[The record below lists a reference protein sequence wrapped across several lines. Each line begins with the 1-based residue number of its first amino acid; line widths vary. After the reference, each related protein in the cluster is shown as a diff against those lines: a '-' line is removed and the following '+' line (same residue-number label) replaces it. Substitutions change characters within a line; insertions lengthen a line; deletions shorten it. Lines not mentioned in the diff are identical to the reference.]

1 MNNLDA
7 AAIRAQLDRI
17 LASPG
22 FRDAGRIGPLLAY
35 LVDKTL
41 AGDTAS
47 LKESVLGVE
56 VFQRPAGYDPRTD
69 PIVRV
74 DARRLRSRLE
84 EFYKA
89 NPAEPIVI
97 DLPKGGYQPMF
108 QQRSEAPQRTAVP
121 EPKARLRISGPAL
134 VFIFLTIASFG
145 IMGLMYLGQRA
156 KKAEKPAIA
165 VLPFRNLSS
174 DADNQY
180 FSDGLTIELID
191 ALSRIENLRVISW
204 NTANLYRSK
213 AGNLAE
219 LRTELNAAAVLDGSV
234 RKQGNRIRVTAQLVD
249 TARGNTMWSQTWEPE
264 STDVFKIQ
272 EALAKSIVYALR
284 VQMSADPSQLLI
296 PQRAANLDAYN
307 DYLRARYH
315 RNSMSFDGLLKSSE
329 YARKAIEGDPTYAP
343 AYALLAW
350 NTTMLGYYG
359 RLPMREAAAESRKL
373 AQKAIQMDPRSAE
386 AHAALGTAL
395 AIGEWKFAEA
405 RQYTL
410 RAIDLN
416 PGSSEARVAYVLAY
430 LLPMARLE
438 EAEMEM
444 DRATKDD
451 PLSFWSNFLAGYV
464 AQQTPGHE
472 AKAVAYYDKAI
483 EVYPSFNDLLWDRGM
498 ALAYAGRKQEALAAF
513 RACGDAKNEKDW
525 SPGPVEYALL
535 GEKEK
540 AIAAAKKQTWLRPI
554 ERARAYAVVG
564 ETQLALSELDAA
576 LAASEPQL
584 MFIKVD
590 RRLTSLRQ
598 DPRFQALLQKIGL
611 TATSQ

>member
-1 MNNLDA
+1 MQNNDLDA
-7 AAIRAQLDRI
+7 AAIRTQLDRI

-22 FRDAGRIGPLLAY
+22 FRDAGRIGPLLSF
-35 LVDKTL
+35 LVEKTL
-41 AGDTAS
+41 SGDLAS

-56 VFQRPAGYDPRTD
+56 VFQRPATYDPRTD

-74 DARRLRSRLE
+74 DARRLRTRLE

-89 NPAEPIVI
+89 NPAEPVVI
-97 DLPKGGYQPMF
+97 DLPKGGYQPVF
-108 QQRSEAPQRTAVP
+108 RTRQTPPPPP
-121 EPKARLRISGPAL
+121 EPKARLRVSGPSI
-134 VFIFLTIASFG
+134 VFLFLTIVSFG
-145 IMGLMYLGQRA
+145 VMGLLYLGQKA

-165 VLPFRNLSS
+165 VLPFRNLS
-174 DADNQY
+174 ADSENQY

-191 ALSRIENLRVISW
+191 ALSHIENLRVVSW

-219 LRTELNAAAVLDGSV
+219 LRSQLNAAAVLDGSV
-234 RKQGNRIRVTAQLVD
+234 RKQGDRIRVTAQLVD
-249 TARGNTMWSQTWEPE
+249 TARGNVMWSQTWEPD

-315 RNSMSFDGLLKSSE
+315 RNTMSFAGLTKSSD
-329 YARKAIEGDPTYAP
+329 YARKAIAGDPSYSP

-350 NTTMLGYYG
+350 NTVMLGYY
-359 RLPMREAAAESRKL
+359 RQLPLQEAAAESRRL
-373 AQKAIQMDPRSAE
+373 ATKAIELDPQSAE
-386 AHAALGTAL
+386 GHAALGTAL
-395 AIGEWKFAEA
+395 AIGEWKFSEA
-405 RQYTL
+405 RQHTL

-416 PGSSEARVAYVLAY
+416 PGSVDARLSYVLAY
-430 LLPMARLE
+430 LLPMAHVD
-438 EAEMEM
+438 EAEIEM

-451 PLSFWSNFLAGYV
+451 PLMFWSNFLAGYV

-472 AKAVAYYDKAI
+472 AKAVAYYDKAM
-483 EVYPSFNDLLWDRGM
+483 EVYPNFNDLIWDRGM
-498 ALAYAGRKQEALAAF
+498 ALAFAGRKQEALAAF
-513 RACGDAKNEKDW
+513 RTCADLRKEKDW
-525 SPGPVEYALL
+525 TPGPVEYALV

-540 AIAAAKKQTWLRPI
+540 ALAEAKRQTWLSPI
-554 ERARAYAVVG
+554 ERARAYA
-564 ETQLALSELDAA
+564 LAGDNNMAINELEAA
-576 LAASEPQL
+576 LAKTEPQL

-590 RRLTSLRQ
+590 RRLRGLQ
-598 DPRFQALLQKIGL
+598 QEPRFQQLLEKVGL
-611 TATSQ
+611 TSR

>member
-1 MNNLDA
+1 MNNLDD

-22 FRDAGRIGPLLAY
+22 FRDAGRIGPLLSF
-35 LVDKTL
+35 LVDRTL
-41 AGDTAS
+41 AGDLAS

-56 VFQRPAGYDPRTD
+56 VFQRPATYDPRTD

-74 DARRLRSRLE
+74 DARRLRTRLE

-89 NPAEPIVI
+89 NPGEPVVI
-97 DLPKGGYQPMF
+97 DLPKGGYQPVF
-108 QQRSEAPQRTAVP
+108 APRQKAPPATP
-121 EPKARLRISGPAL
+121 EPTARMRVSGPAI
-134 VFIFLTIASFG
+134 VFLFLTIVSFG
-145 IMGLMYLGQRA
+145 VMGLLYLGQKA

-165 VLPFRNLSS
+165 VLPFRNLSA
-174 DADNQY
+174 DPDNQY

-191 ALSRIENLRVISW
+191 ALSRIENLRVVSW

-219 LRTELNAAAVLDGSV
+219 LRSQLNAAAVLDGSV
-234 RKQGNRIRVTAQLVD
+234 RKHGDRLRVTAQLVD
-249 TARGNTMWSQTWEPE
+249 TARGNVMWSQTWEPD

-296 PQRAANLDAYN
+296 PQRAANLEAYN

-315 RNSMSFDGLLKSSE
+315 RNSMSFAGITRSSD
-329 YARKAIEGDPTYAP
+329 YARKAIEADP
-343 AYALLAW
+343 AYSPAYSLLAW
-350 NTTMLGYYG
+350 NTAMLGYYR
-359 RLPMREAAAESRKL
+359 RLPLLEAAAESRRL
-373 AQKAIQMDPRSAE
+373 AEKAIQLDPRSAE
-386 AHAALGTAL
+386 GHAALGTAL

-405 RQYTL
+405 RQHTL

-416 PGSSEARVAYVLAY
+416 PGSVDARVAYVLAY
-430 LLPMARLE
+430 LLPMAHID

-451 PLSFWSNFLAGYV
+451 PLMFWSNFLAGYV

-472 AKAVAYYDKAI
+472 AKAVAYYDKAM
-483 EVYPSFNDLLWDRGM
+483 EVYPGFHDLIWDRGM
-498 ALAYAGRKQEALAAF
+498 ALAFAGRKQEALAAF
-513 RACGDAKNEKDW
+513 RACADLRKETDW
-525 SPGPVEYALL
+525 SPGPVEYALV

-540 AIAAAKKQTWLRPI
+540 ALAEAKRQTWLSPI
-554 ERARAYAVVG
+554 ERARAYALAG
-564 ETQLALSELDAA
+564 ETNLALPELEAA
-576 LAASEPQL
+576 LNKREPQL
-584 MFIKVD
+584 IFIKVD
-590 RRLTSLRQ
+590 RRLRGLHAE
-598 DPRFQALLQKIGL
+598 PRFQALLEKVGL
-611 TATSQ
+611 TSR